1 MNNELNE
8 LIEEL
13 QSFAKMAKKEVD
25 TIVQKGNLTPAELDS
40 VYKVACIAEKIQM
53 LSGNNMGWPYGMY
66 GNQYANQMAGNGM
79 YGWRP
84 DPYMQYG
91 DDMNGMSG
99 ARMRSPVTGRYISR
113 GPDEGYSGH
122 SIEDRMIAALEQ
134 QMDSAKSEYER
145 QKIKEQITNIR
156 MSMR

>member
-53 LSGNNMGWPYGMY
+53 LSGNNMGESY
-66 GNQYANQMAGNGM
+66 GM

-113 GPDEGYSGH
+113 GPEDGYSGH
-122 SIEDRMIAALEQ
+122 SVEDRMIAALEQ